1 MMTDTGSLPYRAPES
16 FGVLYGQEVD
26 IWSVGVIAFELFTGR
41 LPF

>member
-16 FGVLYGQEVD
+16 FSALYGQEVD